1 MQRSIAYGY
10 LPTYLTQLGQQVEIE
25 LMGSK
30 YKATVVPEPL
40 VEIEAARVRR
50 QAQEKKAIQSWQV
63 LMWLGW
69 IVYCSLPSRIS
80 IFSGIILKELFEPRI
95 STWYPRNSDLAW
107 TLLALSKGLCTSK
120 KSYLKNDLYI
130 GWSIFYW
137 LQCCIWQFI
146 FFVILVVSLVQ
157 KLIFDC

>member
-50 QAQEKKAIQSWQV
+50 QAQEKKAIQS
-63 LMWLGW
+63 
-69 IVYCSLPSRIS
+69 
-80 IFSGIILKELFEPRI
+80 
-95 STWYPRNSDLAW
+95 
-107 TLLALSKGLCTSK
+107 
-120 KSYLKNDLYI
+120 
-130 GWSIFYW
+130 
-137 LQCCIWQFI
+137 
-146 FFVILVVSLVQ
+146 
-157 KLIFDC
+157 